1 MNNILWTLRL
11 LDRSQKRRVVFFA
24 ILSFFS
30 NVLELIG
37 LLVYSQLILL
47 VTNQDDYKFLVLNFF
62 VFELNPYKLNQNY
75 NQMFLILGLLCLF
88 LFSLR
93 SIFNY
98 SLLSRLLAYLS
109 KAATNLGS
117 KFFSNY
123 LQLNLDH
130 KNLHMVSRTSY
141 AFTWGVSSTIVAT
154 LSQLLM
160 IISDITLLLFIS
172 IPLFASSI
180 LITFFLIAYFGFS
193 FFFLQKYLS
202 ARTKECTELSHQA
215 YLDSAEMVNIAVQ
228 SAREIFILNKESFV
242 ENGYEKNFSH
252 FNRTQARMTV
262 LYALPKYFYDV
273 ILIAGIL
280 ILFIIASTTI
290 TSQNLIG
297 VVLLF
302 LAAASRAMPLLL
314 RLQNCVISMRA
325 ISPNIDSLRNLII
338 NHSGLSQ
345 DRTEAFFT
353 ESHVVFDNPTENPPK
368 IIISDLR
375 FQYKN
380 ADYPVF
386 SNLNL
391 VIEPGE
397 ILGFQGVSGS
407 GKSTLLDLM
416 IGALTPISGDIKYIF
431 SEKIHV
437 SAINSRM
444 AGVGYVPQETVLIGG
459 NLIENIC
466 FGENADEY
474 NFENLSY
481 ALKIAELDKLVETFS
496 DGIYHQIGRNG
507 QLLSGGQK
515 QRIGIARALYKRPTV
530 LLLDESTSSLDDDTE
545 GKVLDNFRRLGNGLT
560 IIMVAHRDSALAKM
574 DRTIDFSNKL

>member
-1 MNNILWTLRL
+1 MNNILWTLGL

-37 LLVYSQLILL
+37 LLVYSQLIFLA
-47 VTNQDDYKFLVLNFF
+47 TNQDDYKFLVLNFF

-130 KNLHMVSRTSY
+130 KNLHMASRTSY

-193 FFFLQKYLS
+193 FFFLQKYLG
-202 ARTKECTELSHQA
+202 ARPKECTELSHQA

-302 LAAASRAMPLLL
+302 LLL
-314 RLQNCVISMRA
+314 
-325 ISPNIDSLRNLII
+325 
-338 NHSGLSQ
+338 
-345 DRTEAFFT
+345 
-353 ESHVVFDNPTENPPK
+353 
-368 IIISDLR
+368 
-375 FQYKN
+375 
-380 ADYPVF
+380 
-386 SNLNL
+386 
-391 VIEPGE
+391 
-397 ILGFQGVSGS
+397 
-407 GKSTLLDLM
+407 
-416 IGALTPISGDIKYIF
+416 
-431 SEKIHV
+431 
-437 SAINSRM
+437 
-444 AGVGYVPQETVLIGG
+444 
-459 NLIENIC
+459 
-466 FGENADEY
+466 
-474 NFENLSY
+474 
-481 ALKIAELDKLVETFS
+481 
-496 DGIYHQIGRNG
+496 
-507 QLLSGGQK
+507 QL
-515 QRIGIARALYKRPTV
+515 
-530 LLLDESTSSLDDDTE
+530 
-545 GKVLDNFRRLGNGLT
+545 
-560 IIMVAHRDSALAKM
+560 
-574 DRTIDFSNKL
+574 